1 MKKSNTF
8 KTLVLSVVMTL
19 GFVMPMAAQT
29 DGFFRY
35 NEDIYGDRA
44 TASGSITNQTFGQD
58 PGTLV
63 TGGITN
69 QQFGVPVGSGLLIMV
84 AAGAGYAVVRR
95 KRARKGVTL
104 LLAAAML
111 LGMTQSKKNVET
123 IASTSS
129 QEGTVLVTLKV
140 ENNSK
145 HNIVL
150 SGSDLGKVTF
160 ETGDF
165 LWVVN
170 NNQVSGKLDYI
181 GNDTFQGYID
191 DDPTHVWSHFSGITL
206 KDNDNLYFCY
216 TSNQNP
222 EMYGAEGMPATPP
235 YFVWDMSNQKDKLFM
250 VSFVKTSKT
259 LGQLKADGELN
270 NLSCMLEN
278 KCALVKFQLSEA
290 TAEDV
295 VLTNVYS
302 GCRLDIDSDHHNVGA
317 STHNEKSTITLY
329 NPAGSSASDVRWG
342 ILMAGDSYA
351 TNVTIGGTTLSETIT
366 IPALGNNDLYQSVS
380 INNPAPT
387 VDYLF
392 SVSASKTVVFSPGNL
407 QYNPATSAWRFAEHQ
422 YDMCTPVTG
431 LSYMISED
439 GYTYTSVSATEYYAA
454 IQAGGLDDFYT
465 TYDATSQYISSY
477 NGWIDLFG
485 WGRWGSGNPYDISE
499 SLTYSWNGDFSG
511 TLAGH
516 NDWYTLSGTNSGE
529 WNYLLKERTDAAS
542 KRGYATV
549 EGIYGIIILPDVFT
563 DPNTNNGS
571 GAFVPS
577 ATEGWDA
584 NVYTGNDWVAMESA
598 GAVFLPASGHRF
610 EEEVRGVMD
619 AGFYWSLTDDSKGG
633 DPSAYCLH
641 FEDDMCSN
649 KDGLEHYMGCSVRLV
664 RTVVSSK

>member
-1 MKKSNTF
+1 MKK
-8 KTLVLSVVMTL
+8 LSIIIAIAL
-19 GFVMPMAAQT
+19 
-29 DGFFRY
+29 
-35 NEDIYGDRA
+35 
-44 TASGSITNQTFGQD
+44 
-58 PGTLV
+58 
-63 TGGITN
+63 
-69 QQFGVPVGSGLLIMV
+69 
-84 AAGAGYAVVRR
+84 
-95 KRARKGVTL
+95 
-104 LLAAAML
+104 L
-111 LGMTQSKKNVET
+111 LGMTQCKKNVET
-123 IASTSS
+123 VTTNPN
-129 QEGTVLVTLKV
+129 QHGQGTIFVTLTV
-140 ENNSK
+140 DNGSK
-145 HNIVL
+145 HDVGL
-150 SGSDLGKVTF
+150 SGNDLGKVTF

-170 NNQVSGKLDYI
+170 NNQVSGKLSYV
-181 GNDTFQGYID
+181 GNDTFEGYID
-191 DDPTHVWSHFSGITL
+191 DDPTNVWSNFGGIDL
-206 KDNDNLYFCY
+206 DDNDYLYFCY

-222 EMYGAEGMPATPP
+222 EMYDYEGMPDTPP
-235 YFVWDMSNQKDKLFM
+235 YFVWSMSNQKNKLFL
-250 VSFVKTSKT
+250 VSFVQTSKT
-259 LGQLKADGELN
+259 LGQLKADGDLD
-270 NLSCMLEN
+270 NLTCMLYN
-278 KCALVKFQLSEA
+278 KCALVKFELDNE

-295 VLTNVYS
+295 TLTDVYS
-302 GCRLDIDSDHHNVGA
+302 SCRLDINSTEHNVGA
-317 STHNEKSTITLY
+317 TTYSTKAPITLY
-329 NPAGSSASDVRWG
+329 NPAGNIASNVRWG

-366 IPALGNNDLYQSVS
+366 IPALENNDLYQSVS

-407 QYNPATSAWRFAEHQ
+407 QYNPATSTWRFAEHQ

-439 GYTYTSVSATEYYAA
+439 GDTYTSVSATEYYAA

-465 TYDATSQYISSY
+465 LYDATSQYTSSY
-477 NGWIDLFG
+477 NGWIDMFG
-485 WGRWGSGNPYDISE
+485 WGRWGSGSGNPYDISE
-499 SLTYSWNGDFSG
+499 SPTYSWNGDFSG

-516 NDWYTLSGTNSGE
+516 NDWYTLSGADSGE
-529 WNYLLKERTDAAS
+529 WDYLLKGRTDAAS

-598 GAVFLPASGHRF
+598 GAVFLPASGYRF
-610 EEEVRGVMD
+610 EEEVRAVMET
-619 AGFYWSLTDDSKGG
+619 GFYWSLTDDSKGG

-641 FEDDMCSN
+641 FEDNMCSA
-649 KDGLEHYMGCSVRLV
+649 KDGLEHYVGCSVRLV